1 MNRNAVVPPVM
12 AEGRR
17 TGSERVRGADPDVPV
32 VIVKLGGSVITRK
45 REVEKLRP
53 KVLARLAREVAEVRD
68 RRIVLLHGAGSFGHP
83 GAKQFGLAR
92 PPNEGIRA
100 KERRRGAAIV
110 AAEVR
115 RLHLAVVR
123 ELVRA
128 GASPA
133 SVPMATHARN
143 RAGEL
148 VELDPAPVKAALEAG
163 FLPVSF
169 GDVVPDEA
177 WGSSILSADT
187 IAVALVPAL
196 GAERVVFVS
205 DVEGILEGPPG
216 RKRSAVREVTEETV
230 AALRPAA
237 GAADVTGGIRGKA
250 TAMLAIASAGAD
262 AGLISGLAD
271 GALSRAIRGNREYG
285 SWARARSS

>member
-1 MNRNAVVPPVM
+1 MKQA
-12 AEGRR
+12 
-17 TGSERVRGADPDVPV
+17 ADPSAPV

-45 REVEKLRP
+45 REVERVRP
-53 KVLARLAREVAEVRD
+53 KVLARLAREVAQVRD
-68 RRIVLLHGAGSFGHP
+68 RRLVVLHGAGSFGHP
-83 GAKQFGLAR
+83 GAERFGLAR
-92 PPNEGIRA
+92 PPEKGVSAAERA
-100 KERRRGAAIV
+100 RGAAIV

-115 RLHLAVVR
+115 RLHLAVLR
-123 ELVRA
+123 ELVHA

-148 VELDPAPVKAALEAG
+148 VHLDPSPVRSALEGG
-163 FLPVSF
+163 FVPVSF

-187 IAVALVPAL
+187 IALALVPAL

-216 RKRSAVREVTEETV
+216 RRRTPVREVTDDTV

-237 GAADVTGGIRGKA
+237 GAPDVTGGIRGKA
-250 TAMLAIASAGAD
+250 TVMLAIAAAGVD
-262 AGLISGLAD
+262 AGLISGLSD
-271 GALSRAIRGNREYG
+271 GVVSRAIRGGTEYG